1 MTELKKPDSQIKV
14 AFVDHSPEIGG
25 AESSLLTLLRHMD
38 KKQFKATVILTSE
51 GLFSKRLREENIQVK
66 VIYLPLTLIRL
77 KRGNA
82 LKAFLFLAAYLFPIQ
97 FFMIKLCFYL
107 RKNKF
112 DLILTNTIK
121 AHFYGSIAARLCF
134 IPVIWRFHDILSP
147 TDFSPVLIQSITFFG
162 KRFPTR
168 ILAVS
173 DLARDYLVR
182 DGLKGD
188 KVEVIFSGIDND
200 RYEFKNTSRN
210 IRNEFN
216 IGDNVKLVGCI
227 GRIIP
232 QKGQRSFLLAIPEV
246 IKKYPETF
254 FLIVGDVYLKEER
267 YKEELLEII
276 KKNKIEDRVKFTGF
290 RYDIRNLIRSLDIL
304 VFPSVAPE
312 SFGLSVLE
320 AMSLGKPVIASKV
333 GGVCEIIEDGVN
345 GMLIE
350 PNHPEQITDRIIQL
364 LSDKEMYDTI
374 ALKAKEVAKKRF
386 SLQKYVAAMEKAI
399 NEVARTGR
407 MINYKSPQP
416 PFTKGG

>member
-14 AFVDHSPEIGG
+14 AFFDHSPDIGG
-25 AESSLLTLLRHMD
+25 AESSLLTLLRNMD
-38 KKQFKATVILTSE
+38 KNQFNATVVLTSE
-51 GLFSKRLREENIQVK
+51 GIFSKRLREENIQVK
-66 VIYLPLTLIRL
+66 VIYLPWRLIRL

-82 LKAFLFLAAYLFPIQ
+82 LKAFLFLAAYLFPLQ

-147 TDFSPVLIQSITFFG
+147 TDFSPVLIQSIIFFG

-188 KVEVIFSGIDND
+188 KIEVIFSGIDNE

-232 QKGQRSFLLAIPEV
+232 QKGHRSLLLAIPEV

-267 YKEELLEII
+267 YQEELLEII

-290 RYDIRNLIRSLDIL
+290 RYDIGNLIRSLDIL

-333 GGVCEIIEDGVN
+333 GGVSEIIEDGIN

-364 LSDKEMYDTI
+364 LSDKEMYHRMGWE
-374 ALKAKEVAKKRF
+374 AKEAVTRKF
-386 SLQKYVAAMEKAI
+386 SLKRYVVEMERACK
-399 NEVARTGR
+399 EVFLREV
-407 MINYKSPQP
+407 SH
-416 PFTKGG
+416 

>member
-25 AESSLLTLLRHMD
+25 AESSLLTFLRRMD
-38 KKQFKATVILTSE
+38 KNQFNATVILTSE

-82 LKAFLFLAAYLFPIQ
+82 LKAFLFLAVYLFPLQ
-97 FFMIKLCFYL
+97 FFIIRLYFYL

-121 AHFYGSIAARLCF
+121 AHFYGSLAARLCF

-147 TDFSPVLIQSITFFG
+147 TDFSPVLIQSIIFFG

-173 DLARDYLVR
+173 DLARDYLMR

-188 KVEVIFSGIDND
+188 KIEVIFSGIDNE
-200 RYEFKNTSRN
+200 RFEFKNTSRN
-210 IRNEFN
+210 IRNEFD
-216 IGDNVKLVGCI
+216 IGDNAKLVGCI

-254 FLIVGDVYLKEER
+254 FLIVGDAYLKEER

-276 KKNKIEDRVKFTGF
+276 KKNKIEDHVKFTGF
-290 RYDIRNLIRSLDIL
+290 RYDIGNLIRSLDIL
-304 VFPSVAPE
+304 IFPSVAPE

-364 LSDKEMYDTI
+364 LSDKEMYHRMGWE
-374 ALKAKEVAKKRF
+374 AKEAVTRKF
-386 SLQKYVAAMEKAI
+386 SLKRYVVEMERACK
-399 NEVARTGR
+399 EVSLREV
-407 MINYKSPQP
+407 SH
-416 PFTKGG
+416 

>member
-1 MTELKKPDSQIKV
+1 VTELKKRDSQIKV

-38 KKQFKATVILTSE
+38 KKQFNATVILTSE
-51 GLFSKRLREENIQVK
+51 GIFSRRLREENIQVK
-66 VIYLPLTLIRL
+66 VIYLPWRLIRL

-82 LKAFLFLAAYLFPIQ
+82 LKAFLFLAAYLLPMQ

-107 RKNKF
+107 KKNKF

-147 TDFSPVLIQSITFFG
+147 TDFSPVLIKSIVFFG

-173 DLARDYLVR
+173 ELAREYLMK

-188 KVEVIFSGIDND
+188 KIEVIFSGIDNE
-200 RYEFKNTSRN
+200 RFEFKNTSRN

-232 QKGQRSFLLAIPEV
+232 QKGQRSLLLAIPEV

-267 YKEELLEII
+267 YQEELLEII
-276 KKNKIEDRVKFTGF
+276 KKNKIEDCVKFTGF
-290 RYDIRNLIRSLDIL
+290 RYDIGNLIRSLDIL
-304 VFPSVAPE
+304 VFPSVVPE

-364 LSDKEMYDTI
+364 LSDKEMYHRMGWE
-374 ALKAKEVAKKRF
+374 AKEAVTRKF
-386 SLQKYVAAMEKAI
+386 SLKRYVVAMERVCQ
-399 NEVARTGR
+399 EVSLREV
-407 MINYKSPQP
+407 SH
-416 PFTKGG
+416 

>member
-38 KKQFKATVILTSE
+38 KNQFNATVVLTSE
-51 GLFSKRLREENIQVK
+51 GIFSKRLREENIQVK
-66 VIYLPLTLIRL
+66 VIYLPWTLIRL

-147 TDFSPVLIQSITFFG
+147 TDFSPVLIQSIIFFG

-182 DGLKGD
+182 DGMKGD
-188 KVEVIFSGIDND
+188 KIEVIFSGIDNE

-232 QKGQRSFLLAIPEV
+232 QKGQRSLLLAIPEV

-254 FLIVGDVYLKEER
+254 FLIVGDIYLKEER

-290 RYDIRNLIRSLDIL
+290 RYDIGNLIRSLDIL

-364 LSDKEMYDTI
+364 LSDKEMYNRMGWE
-374 ALKAKEVAKKRF
+374 AKEAVTRKF
-386 SLQKYVAAMEKAI
+386 SLKRYVVEMERACK
-399 NEVARTGR
+399 EVSLREV
-407 MINYKSPQP
+407 SH
-416 PFTKGG
+416 

>member
-82 LKAFLFLAAYLFPIQ
+82 LKTFLFLAAYLFPIQ

>member
-1 MTELKKPDSQIKV
+1 VTELKKPDSQIKV

-25 AESSLLTLLRHMD
+25 AESSLLTLLHHMD
-38 KKQFKATVILTSE
+38 KNQFNATVVLTSE
-51 GLFSKRLREENIQVK
+51 GIFSKRLREENIQVK
-66 VIYLPLTLIRL
+66 VIYLPWTLIRL

-147 TDFSPVLIQSITFFG
+147 ADFSPVLIQSIIFFG

-173 DLARDYLVR
+173 DLARDYLMR

-188 KVEVIFSGIDND
+188 KIEVIFSGIDNE

-216 IGDNVKLVGCI
+216 IGDNAKLVGCI

-267 YKEELLEII
+267 YKEELLEIM
-276 KKNKIEDRVKFTGF
+276 KKNKIEGRVKFTGF
-290 RYDIRNLIRSLDIL
+290 RYDIGNLIRSLDIL

-364 LSDKEMYDTI
+364 LSDKEMYHRMGWE
-374 ALKAKEVAKKRF
+374 AKEAVTRKF
-386 SLQKYVAAMEKAI
+386 SLKRYVVEMERACK
-399 NEVARTGR
+399 EVSLREV
-407 MINYKSPQP
+407 SH
-416 PFTKGG
+416 

>member
-182 DGLKGD
+182 DELKGD

-254 FLIVGDVYLKEER
+254 FLIAGDVYLKEER

-364 LSDKEMYDTI
+364 LSDKEMYHRMGWE
-374 ALKAKEVAKKRF
+374 AKEAVTRKF
-386 SLQKYVAAMEKAI
+386 SLKRYVVEMERACK
-399 NEVARTGR
+399 EVSLREV
-407 MINYKSPQP
+407 SH
-416 PFTKGG
+416 